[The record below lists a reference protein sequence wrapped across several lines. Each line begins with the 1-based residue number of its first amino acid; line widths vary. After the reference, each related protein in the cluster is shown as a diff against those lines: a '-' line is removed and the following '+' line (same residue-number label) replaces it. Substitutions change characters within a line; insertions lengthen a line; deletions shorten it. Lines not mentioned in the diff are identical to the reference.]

1 MRLFKIIY
9 LSLIIF
15 FNYQNS
21 SFSQVIPVNVN
32 EKGVFFSSDPTK
44 TFLWESNKAKVTLIF
59 IPGGEGSLK
68 LSDDRKDLKGFYG
81 KTLKPLSDSTLT
93 SGKFNV
99 VVFDSPW
106 PLAVGKDYPT
116 SRTTSDHLARIE
128 SVVDFYRN
136 KYNKPI
142 WLMGH
147 SNGAVSVTEFYKYL
161 QKNNREKIIS
171 GIIYSSARNG
181 ATFNAE
187 TNIPVLFLAH
197 ERDGCSRSSPQNSQ
211 SVFNDLKKTNK
222 FKTEYIFI
230 KGGESEGEPCHSGYH
245 MFFEV
250 EKDAYKAIDLFSS
263 EFFK

>member
-1 MRLFKIIY
+1 
-9 LSLIIF
+9 
-15 FNYQNS
+15 
-21 SFSQVIPVNVN
+21 
-32 EKGVFFSSDPTK
+32 
-44 TFLWESNKAKVTLIF
+44 
-59 IPGGEGSLK
+59 
-68 LSDDRKDLKGFYG
+68 LKGFYG
-81 KTLKPLSDSTLT
+81 KTLRPLSDSTLT

-116 SRTTSDHLARIE
+116 SRATSDHLARID

-181 ATFNAE
+181 ANFNAE

-197 ERDGCSRSSPQNSQ
+197 EKDGCSRSSPQNSQ

-222 FKTEYIFI
+222 FKTEYILL
-230 KGGESEGEPCHSGYH
+230 
-245 MFFEV
+245 
-250 EKDAYKAIDLFSS
+250 KAENPRVNLVILVIICFLKQKKMPTKLSTYFLLNFLNKIIYLINVFQPQ
-263 EFFK
+263 EQPYIPFQPL